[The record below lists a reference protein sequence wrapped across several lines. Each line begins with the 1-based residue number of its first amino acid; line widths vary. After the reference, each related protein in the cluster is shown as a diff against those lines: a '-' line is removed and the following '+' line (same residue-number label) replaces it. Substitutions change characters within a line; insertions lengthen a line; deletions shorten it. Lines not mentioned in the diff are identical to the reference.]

1 MHCRCDSF
9 GNRPVNVTNNYHRKN
24 SFGSGRV
31 RSGSTGNRPVKV
43 NNNIRSVR
51 QPVAN
56 TAQFNESTT
65 NKAQHAQRSSQF
77 VIRQPPHQQQSQQH
91 NFAAPRKGIFNHS
104 NNSTVTSNVQLNKE
118 FNAKPSQN
126 NKNHNK
132 ENLTGKSDGSD
143 GKLNATSGAS
153 SSVSSGSPV
162 TTATVGSAGSK
173 Q

>member
-1 MHCRCDSF
+1 MTYRCDSF

-43 NNNIRSVR
+43 NNNFRSIR
-51 QPVAN
+51 QPTAN
-56 TAQFNESTT
+56 TAQFNDT
-65 NKAQHAQRSSQF
+65 NKPHHTNRSSQF

-104 NNSTVTSNVQLNKE
+104 NNVTASVQSTKE
-118 FNAKPSQN
+118 FNAKLSQN
-126 NKNHNK
+126 SKDHNK
-132 ENLTGKSDGSD
+132 ENLTGKNDGKD
-143 GKLNATSGAS
+143 GKLNATIGAS

-162 TTATVGSAGSK
+162 NTATVGSAGAK